1 MASGDSMEVK
11 PLQAASIISY
21 LPNGTLLTVDE
32 HFTSIFGWTP
42 SEAKGSLLHELILP
56 PPYREAFQGL
66 LSQYERTGNPEF
78 CGRMW
83 QLEGIHKNRSTF
95 SISLSQCETGE
106 GDSKCFIANIEKT
119 NVSTCTISFDMFGSI
134 LMNRGSSSTLVEFFG
149 EKDLRGKKI
158 YDFVPDLQPNADNN
172 NARPNYQ
179 YLLEGLANGKTTMSV
194 KVVGNQENK
203 DMTLLL
209 TTMNVGMNNTIIF
222 TGTFKQLNPKM
233 EVILLID
240 AADRII
246 NCNSQVSNTLGYTE
260 QQLNGRPINILLP
273 ETALYPAS
281 TKSSDSG
288 EGPLKKRKSF
298 DLPFPSIWR
307 EESGSK
313 VLEIKHSDETTM
325 MVICTILPVN
335 GSKLCIML
343 RKVEGTDQTSQELR
357 TVGKYSIGEFIAAG
371 NYGKVKKAHRID
383 TGEEVAVKIINKK
396 LMNEEEG
403 GRALREIDILRRL
416 DHPNIIR
423 FHEMVDTCDRLY
435 LFMEYMEGGHTLK
448 KYIEKGLSEQESKEL
463 FRQIATAIL
472 YCHTMQVVHRDIK
485 PTNILIDSTGRAK
498 MIDFGLSAIS
508 EAGKLQGTFCGS
520 PAYAP
525 PEIILG
531 TKYMGPAAD
540 VWSLGVLLYAMV
552 ANKLPFD
559 CLGKILACN
568 WTRPE
573 SVSEECRDLLNKMIV
588 YDPSKRIS
596 MSDIMLHPWMNS

>member
-1 MASGDSMEVK
+1 MASGETMDAPNETK
-11 PLQAASIISY
+11 AASIISY
-21 LPNGTLLTVDE
+21 LPNGTVLTVDE
-32 HFTSIFGWTP
+32 NFTSIFGWTP

-56 PPYREAFQGL
+56 TPYREAFHAL
-66 LSQYERTGNPEF
+66 LSQYVKTGNPEF

-83 QLEGIHKNRSTF
+83 QLEGIHKNRTLF
-95 SISLSQCETGE
+95 SINLSQCETGD
-106 GDSKCFIANIEKT
+106 GDSKCFIANLEKAEAC
-119 NVSTCTISFDMFGSI
+119 TCTISFDIFGSI
-134 LMNRGSSSTLVEFFG
+134 LMSRGGSATIADFFG

-158 YDFVPDLQPNADNN
+158 FEFVPDLQPAAHPDE
-172 NARPNYQ
+172 RPSYQ
-179 YLLEGLANGKTTMSV
+179 YLREGLEDGRTKMMNV
-194 KVVGNQENK
+194 KVLGKEENK
-203 DMTLLL
+203 EMTLVLS
-209 TTMNVGMNNTIIF
+209 TMNVGVNTIIF
-222 TGTFKQLNPKM
+222 SGTFKQHIPKM

-240 AADRII
+240 SGDRII
-246 NCNSQVSNTLGYTE
+246 SCNSQVSNTLGYTE
-260 QQLNGRPINILLP
+260 AQLHGRPINILLP

-281 TKSSDSG
+281 TRSSDSG

-298 DLPFPSIWR
+298 DMAFPSIWR
-307 EESGSK
+307 EESGPK
-313 VLEIKHSDETTM
+313 VLEIKHSDDTTM
-325 MVICTILPVN
+325 MVICTTLPVN
-335 GSKLCIML
+335 DSKLCVML

-357 TVGKYSIGEFIAAG
+357 TVGKYLIGEFIAAG

-383 TGEEVAVKIINKK
+383 TGAEVAVKIINKK
-396 LMNEEEG
+396 LMNEEEEV
-403 GRALREIDILRRL
+403 RAMREIDILRRL

-423 FHEMVDTCDRLY
+423 FHEMVDSGDRLY

-448 KYIEKGLSEQESKEL
+448 KYIEKGLSELEAKEL
-463 FRQIATAIL
+463 FRQIAAAIL

-485 PTNILIDSTGRAK
+485 PTNILIDSAGRVK

-552 ANKLPFD
+552 GNKLPFD

-568 WTRPE
+568 WTRLD
-573 SVSEECRDLLNKMIV
+573 SVSEECRDLLNRMIV
-588 YDPSKRIS
+588 YDPNQRIS
-596 MSDIMLHPWMNS
+596 MADIMMHPWLSL